1 MNKHTQHR
9 HWTTVALAALLVAAA
24 APVSAQERGA
34 RLYLENCAACHGVNG
49 DGEGP
54 GAYILAQRPRNFTL
68 GVFKFRSTPGG
79 QAPTDDD
86 LLRTITHGLAGAQGA
101 MMPSFASLPEADRR
115 ELVAV
120 VKRFADIKSAGK
132 PVVVPPEPRT
142 PDLKLG
148 AAVYERLQC
157 ANCHGAQGHGDGPSS
172 TTLKDDDRRRIWA
185 PDLTRGRYKRGDS
198 ARDVY
203 LSFATGLDG
212 TPMPSYANKAT
223 PKELWA
229 LTHYV
234 RALAPAR
241 AAATTP

>member
-1 MNKHTQHR
+1 MIKRIR
-9 HWTTVALAALLVAAA
+9 HCTWMAAAFAALLAAGTGPA
-24 APVSAQERGA
+24 SAQERGQK
-34 RLYLENCAACHGVNG
+34 LYTENCAACHGANG

-101 MMPSFASLPEADRR
+101 MMPSFSALPEADRR

-120 VKRFADIKSAGK
+120 VKRFAEIKEPGK
-132 PVVVPPEPRT
+132 PIKVPPEPRA
-142 PDLKLG
+142 PNLKLG
-148 AAVYERLQC
+148 AAVYEQLQC
-157 ANCHGAQGHGDGPSS
+157 ANCHGGEGRGDGPSS
-172 TTLKDDDRRRIWA
+172 ITLKDDDKRRISA
-185 PDLTRGRYKRGDS
+185 PDLTRGRHKRGDT
-198 ARDVY
+198 AQDIF

-212 TPMPSYANKAT
+212 TPMPSYASKAT
-223 PKELWA
+223 PQELWA

-234 RALAPAR
+234 RSLAAR
-241 AAATTP
+241 PSSTGKK